1 MLAGWRIKKPRPFP
15 YPLTLRNNISGLTII
30 EVLFSA
36 LLSAV
41 LIAGFFY
48 ALSTGEF
55 SNTLSSAKADLQAQ
69 VRSNLDWITKDV
81 RQTVSWEIANNG
93 PSDSHI
99 KFRQVEGWD
108 ISSGILLLSSNFVE
122 YSYDLS
128 LKTITRKSLDVAV
141 NTLATWTF
149 YNITSVPFYTLN
161 AGGAIVA
168 LNSTDLLTS
177 RKLIVAVSA
186 QKQVRGLLNT
196 SCSLTEEVKIR
207 NE

>member
-1 MLAGWRIKKPRPFP
+1 M
-15 YPLTLRNNISGLTII
+15 RNNISGLTII
-30 EVLFSA
+30 EALFSA

-69 VRSNLDWITKDV
+69 VRRDLDWIIKDV
-81 RQTVSWEIANNG
+81 RQTVSWDIANNG

-108 ISSGILLLSSNFVE
+108 IANNTFLLSSNFLD
-122 YSYDLS
+122 YSYDS
-128 LKTITRKSLDVAV
+128 AAKTITRRLQDGAGNVLESWIFYDIISAPFFTV
-141 NTLATWTF
+141 NSA
-149 YNITSVPFYTLN
+149 
-161 AGGAIVA
+161 GAIVS
-168 LNSTDLLTS
+168 LDPTDLLTS
-177 RKLIVAVSA
+177 RKLIIVISG
-186 QKQVRGLLNT
+186 QKQVRGPLNT
-196 SCSLTEEVKIR
+196 SCSLTGEVKIR